1 MYLSDGVTDSSR
13 AARLR
18 AQWTEQ
24 LVCSLTC
31 LPDRLLAS
39 LKQTNHEGAD
49 LLYIYIYLHF
59 FVRLSNSGWTI
70 FILRFAIVCFCFC
83 LGKLKNLC
91 GSELHVTPPITR
103 GWRRC
108 GRRTLL
114 GYRRPWLKL
123 VEVFFVRRK
132 VSAADLIILRL
143 FSLTR
148 IPVAYQVDFRNSKKI
163 KSSQKF
169 TSLRVSFLNAG
180 LAIPKELVPKWS
192 NIYRFILKSILT

>member
-31 LPDRLLAS
+31 LPDRLMAS
-39 LKQTNHEGAD
+39 LKKTNHEGAD
-49 LLYIYIYLHF
+49 LLYIYISTF
-59 FVRLSNSGWTI
+59 FCTTVQLRLDQSSP
-70 FILRFAIVCFCFC
+70 FCNCVF
-83 LGKLKNLC
+83 LSLWKLKNLC
-91 GSELHVTPPITR
+91 GSELHVTTPITC

-123 VEVFFVRRK
+123 IEVFFVRRK
-132 VSAADLIILRL
+132 VSAADSDNFTTFFIDKNSSGIRARTKLIFGIRYTL
-143 FSLTR
+143 
-148 IPVAYQVDFRNSKKI
+148 YQS
-163 KSSQKF
+163 
-169 TSLRVSFLNAG
+169 
-180 LAIPKELVPKWS
+180 
-192 NIYRFILKSILT
+192 

>member
-39 LKQTNHEGAD
+39 LKKTNHEGAD
-49 LLYIYIYLHF
+49 LLYIYIYIYIFLYDCPTQ
-59 FVRLSNSGWTI
+59 VRPI

-91 GSELHVTPPITR
+91 GSELHVTPPITC

-132 VSAADLIILRL
+132 VSAADNFTTFFIDKN
-143 FSLTR
+143 SSG
-148 IPVAYQVDFRNSKKI
+148 IPS
-163 KSSQKF
+163 
-169 TSLRVSFLNAG
+169 
-180 LAIPKELVPKWS
+180 
-192 NIYRFILKSILT
+192 